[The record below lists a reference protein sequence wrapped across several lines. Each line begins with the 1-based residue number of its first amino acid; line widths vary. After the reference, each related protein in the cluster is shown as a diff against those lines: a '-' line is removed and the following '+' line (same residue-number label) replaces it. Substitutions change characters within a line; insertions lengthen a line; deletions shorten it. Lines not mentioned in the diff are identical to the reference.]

1 MQQRFSS
8 SLFILYIDVFAHWRG
23 GEVRDSED
31 RESHNGL
38 KIVLKEHCMN
48 RAVSRIQGAFNNN
61 VHNIRGRGS
70 KKYLFLSM
78 LRV

>member
-1 MQQRFSS
+1 MVADSNTYSKDKLQQQFSS

-38 KIVLKEHCMN
+38 KNIFEGSLHEESCFKN
-48 RAVSRIQGAFNNN
+48 LGGIQ
-61 VHNIRGRGS
+61 
-70 KKYLFLSM
+70 
-78 LRV
+78 

>member
-1 MQQRFSS
+1 MVADSNMYSKDKLQRFSS

-38 KIVLKEHCMN
+38 K
-48 RAVSRIQGAFNNN
+48 
-61 VHNIRGRGS
+61 NISEGTLDDESCFKG
-70 KKYLFLSM
+70 
-78 LRV
+78 